1 MSITCKNHLE
11 ILILWWKSNVALLER
26 GTPVMHHSLLAH
38 AFRLLRSDKKVKE
51 KAKQKKK
58 KGREKIQKAGDF
70 DRRHVQSG
78 QLSRVTNGTSC
89 YFSQARF
96 ALLLQRYTESV
107 QYTVNTPGAAATI
120 LSRI

>member
-58 KGREKIQKAGDF
+58 KKGERKSKRQETLTDAM
-70 DRRHVQSG
+70 
-78 QLSRVTNGTSC
+78 
-89 YFSQARF
+89 FSQGSSAVSLMEQAVIFLR
-96 ALLLQRYTESV
+96 LGSLCSCSDTQKVY
-107 QYTVNTPGAAATI
+107 NTQ
-120 LSRI
+120 